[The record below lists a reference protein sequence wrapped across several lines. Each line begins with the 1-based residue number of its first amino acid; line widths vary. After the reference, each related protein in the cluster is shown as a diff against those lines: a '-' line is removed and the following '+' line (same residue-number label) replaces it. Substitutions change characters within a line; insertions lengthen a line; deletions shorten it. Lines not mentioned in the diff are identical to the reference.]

1 MSGPVDGASV
11 VLSALMCAPSHF
23 TVRYSINPWMDPNR
37 AVDSARADQQWRSLV
52 TALGRRGVHIKLIDQ
67 DPTQPDMVFTAN
79 AGLVHGRRVVLSRF
93 ASHERRGEEPRFADW
108 FASRG
113 YEVMEVAEAFEGA
126 GDASL
131 FRDHVI
137 AGWGWR
143 STRAGVEAAAELLGM
158 PCVPLRLTDPRFYH
172 LDTCLSILD
181 SETILWYPAAFDVDA
196 GRALQA
202 LCPHLIPIVEPEA
215 LQLACN
221 AVTSGRAVYTT
232 GASPRLRCSLAAAGF
247 ELHGLVL
254 DEFLKAGGG
263 ARCLTLPLETYR
275 DESGRTGVV

>member
-23 TVRYSINPWMDPNR
+23 TVRYSINPWMDPGR
-37 AVDSARADQQWRSLV
+37 AVDSARADQQWRALV

-67 DPTQPDMVFTAN
+67 DPDHPDMVFTAN
-79 AGLVHGRRVVLSRF
+79 AGFVHGGRVVLSRF
-93 ASHERRGEEPRFADW
+93 ACRERRGEEPRFADW
-108 FASRG
+108 FARRG
-113 YEVMEVAEAFEGA
+113 YEVMEVGEPFEGA
-126 GDASL
+126 GDAFL

-143 STRAGVEAAAELLGM
+143 STRAGVEAAAELLGL

-181 SETILWYPAAFDVDA
+181 SDTILWYPAAFDCDA
-196 GRALQA
+196 GRALEA
-202 LCPHLIPIVEPEA
+202 LCARLIPIAEPEA

-221 AVTSGRAVYTT
+221 SVTSGSAVYTT
-232 GASPRLRCSLAAAGF
+232 GASPRLRRSLAAAGF
-247 ELHGLVL
+247 DLHGLVL

-263 ARCLTLPLETYR
+263 ARCLTLPLEIHH
-275 DESGRTGVV
+275 DGNGLTGV